1 MPAQVLE
8 VDEDVV
14 DCRVAIRI
22 TFRDRQEQFVGYE
35 RDRPFGVCEG
45 KLGVADDVRLNR
57 ETHRFRRLV
66 RHLGSSVSPAHRFR
80 NEGPSSRQGLS
91 LPYLCARV
99 LGQGPVKVGS
109 DDVVPAGRVPQLPR
123 DRVTTWTRAPRKL
136 LGSQLFRGVQQPLVR
151 QLVKAQEGLAQRA
164 RLGSHQALFLR
175 TSLRRVAMS
184 FLTSDLGSGLS
195 IGKCND
201 PAVLS
206 WPARSSDS
214 SPRTD
219 PL

>member
-14 DCRVAIRI
+14 ELRVAVR
-22 TFRDRQEQFVGYE
+22 FNLRNRQQLLISYE
-35 RDRPFGVCEG
+35 RDRLLCVCEG
-45 KLGVADDVRLNR
+45 KRGVADDVRLNR
-57 ETHRFRRLV
+57 EPHRFRRLV
-66 RHLGSSVSPAHRFR
+66 RHLGSGVSPAHRFR
-80 NEGPSSRQGLS
+80 NEGPSSRQGFPV
-91 LPYLCARV
+91 PYLCAR
-99 LGQGPVKVGS
+99 LMSQGPVKVRGEN
-109 DDVVPAGRVPQLPR
+109 VVPAGRVPQLPG
-123 DRVTTWTRAPRKL
+123 DRVKTWTRAPRKL

-151 QLVKAQEGLAQRA
+151 QLVEAQEGPAQRA
-164 RLGSHQALFLR
+164 RLGSHQALFWR

-184 FLTSDLGSGLS
+184 FLRSDLGSGLS
-195 IGKCND
+195 IGKCSD